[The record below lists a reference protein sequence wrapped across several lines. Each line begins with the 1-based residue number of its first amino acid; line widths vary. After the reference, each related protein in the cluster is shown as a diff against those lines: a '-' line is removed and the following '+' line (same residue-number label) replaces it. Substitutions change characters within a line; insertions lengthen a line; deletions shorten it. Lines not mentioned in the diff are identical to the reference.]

1 MVGSCTYVEDI
12 DFKYT
17 AWVITKTYA
26 LNLTRGT
33 MDAAEIN
40 ILVEEARILS
50 DNGETE
56 DALDSFHEIIK
67 LDPDNITAW
76 YYIGMLYKNKGKIHE
91 AIDALENVDRRYPNH
106 HPTISILAI
115 LLEEIDLSKSIDYA
129 KAGLINEPKNPE
141 LSRIANKSIEKVFIE
156 SVPIDGLDDRSSI
169 DTIEDAESFSNS
181 GDYKSAI
188 SVWKGLLDNSPN
200 SPEIWRGLA
209 QTLDSAGFNEKAIE
223 CRKKAEQLDSDY
235 EIIEVQINQNEEED
249 DLLLINDNIVDNNNN
264 NNNNSSEFG
273 NDVNSIIEWYNKGI
287 NFTQEGNYDQAVTC
301 FEKAIGGCPREEI
314 EIRVNAHNGRGNA
327 LFLNSKYAESILA
340 YHTAIELSPENVS
353 GKTLYNMGSSYAAL
367 ELFNDAV
374 KCFSQSMIL
383 GLEKDEI
390 NNCEKQISR
399 CRILLREQAK
409 RQN

>member
-1 MVGSCTYVEDI
+1 
-12 DFKYT
+12 
-17 AWVITKTYA
+17 
-26 LNLTRGT
+26 

-56 DALDSFHEIIK
+56 DALDSFNEIIK

-76 YYIGMLYKNKGKIHE
+76 YYIGMLYKNKGMIQE
-91 AIDALENVDRRYPNH
+91 AIYALENVDRRYPNH

-115 LLEEIDLSKSIDYA
+115 LFEEIDLSKSIDYA

-156 SVPIDGLDDRSSI
+156 SVPIDRLDDMSSNN
-169 DTIEDAESFSNS
+169 TIENAESFSNS

-188 SVWKGLLDNSPN
+188 TVWKGLLDNSPN

-223 CRKKAEQLDSDY
+223 CRKKAEQLESDY
-235 EIIEVQINQNEEED
+235 EIIEVQINENEDVD
-249 DLLLINDNIVDNNNN
+249 DLLLINDNTEDNK
-264 NNNNSSEFG
+264 NNNSFSEFG
-273 NDVNSIIEWYNKGI
+273 NEINSIIEWYNKGI

-340 YHTAIELSPENVS
+340 YHTAIELSPDTVS

-367 ELFNDAV
+367 ELFTDAV

-390 NNCEKQISR
+390 KNCEKQISR